1 MSTIVTRSVK
11 GSALSFTEMDSNFSN
26 LNTDKLEN
34 ITSENLTDLS
44 DVVQTGTPAD
54 NELLAYD
61 TGTSKWINQTAAE
74 AGLSG
79 LTSFSVTTGAA
90 SGAGAL
96 AYNNTTGVFT
106 FNPVDTSLVLT
117 EVEEDTA
124 PVLGGN
130 LDVNT
135 FSITTTVTD
144 GNVTLTANGTGAVE
158 VSSAGGAVI
167 GNTGASGYGVIS
179 GDASVGI
186 GLATDDFSQA
196 ATDPQLLLTSG
207 GGATLT
213 AGTGSALALTG
224 SSLTLTGATSLTNLN
239 DFVET
244 VHASTTTTGTYA
256 PDATDGTIHYVS
268 MTGSMTINGFTSPS
282 EGQTI
287 SLFFDG
293 TGGTYTLTLGASILT
308 PAGDGV
314 TLTDGGYDIVTI
326 TCIDDTTPVYVATPI
341 SDFQ

>member
-1 MSTIVTRSVK
+1 MSTIVLRSIK
-11 GSALSFTEMDSNFSN
+11 GQSLSFTEMDNNFSN
-26 LNTDKLEN
+26 LNSDKLEN
-34 ITSENLTDLS
+34 ITAENIGDLS

-96 AYNNTTGVFT
+96 AYNNATGVFT

-135 FSITTTVTD
+135 FSITTTVVN

-158 VSSAGGAVI
+158 VSSAGGMEI
-167 GNTGASGYGVIS
+167 GDTGGSGYGVITGS
-179 GDASVGI
+179 ASTGI
-186 GLATDDFSQA
+186 GLATNDFAQA
-196 ATDPQLLLTSG
+196 ATDPQLLLTNG

-213 AGTGSALALTG
+213 AGTGSALSLTG

-244 VHASTTTTGTYA
+244 IHTSATTTGTYA
-256 PDATDGTIHYVS
+256 PDATDGPIHYVA
-268 MTGSMTINGFTSPS
+268 MTGSMTINGFTSPT
-282 EGQTI
+282 EGQTVT
-287 SLFFDG
+287 LFFDG
-293 TGGTYTLTLGASILT
+293 TGGSYTLTLGASVLS
-308 PAGDGV
+308 PGGSLA
-314 TLTDGGYDIVTI
+314 LTDGGYDLVTI
-326 TCIDDTTPVYVATPI
+326 TCIDDTTPVYVATAVN
-341 SDFQ
+341 DFQ